1 MANRP
6 TFIDLGSGSR
16 EPSRSAQ
23 PSPRGQLSPRI
34 AYFDGEIPPAMSP
47 LDAFAM
53 QSRLLAKQLDDSQK
67 GGRRVGRLPPLTI
80 ASSLASPR
88 PGYLRSRS
96 AELRDETSSASPQ
109 SNTNEASGN
118 KTELEEPLHRPTS
131 HYPRLSG
138 LQKVEDNGYD
148 ANEAG
153 IPTSTVDDQKPFER
167 LPVEAGDYFGVAQA
181 HSPDSFTSNCISI
194 EEHRRTSAMK
204 PLSSSESGFP
214 KTKPE
219 RGLST
224 ESTSSQGYNTN
235 ALAPPRSPH
244 TGSMRF
250 VPTNSSDDD
259 YTSPTGASWTSQ
271 PRKLSSSSGMSSSQ
285 LPLPPLNAPRSQSP
299 SMISE
304 FAVGGNQ
311 LPRPSYNFSRP
322 LSRSSRP
329 SLDIASRQP
338 SSDSQRYV
346 FADDTVHTPVS
357 INSEE
362 YFSPTGHTPA
372 AAPSYIYAKFSLPR
386 GRMLQ
391 RDSLVSDTTEMHRF
405 EYEQPI
411 PYSNVMPVT
420 PTVDD
425 TALSPS
431 PSPPHVIETSEPRPS
446 SPESAST
453 DESRLRPQR
462 PAPTPLS
469 NHRTYHSSTSTNSAT
484 TVKAQ
489 SRRTLTASAE
499 LSGEDH
505 LAKGIECH
513 ERGSLN
519 ESTYHLRIAAKQ
531 NHPTAMLLYALACRH
546 GWGMRPN
553 QREGVEWLRK
563 AADSASLE
571 VADDEDL
578 MKEGK
583 PTDFNERKTRRAQ
596 FALSIYELGVSHMNG
611 WGIEQDKALAL
622 RCFEIAGNWG
632 DVDALAEAGFCYA
645 QGVGCKK
652 DLRKAAK
659 FYRMAETKGM
669 STVGNSWY
677 SRTTCAVVDL
687 GLTLCRIHKP
697 KYANDADERQSR
709 SPKQDTSE
717 KKPRDKSKT
726 RTIFGRKKSFAAHP

>member
-6 TFIDLGSGSR
+6 TFIDLRSGPH
-16 EPSRSAQ
+16 EPSQSGQ
-23 PSPRGQLSPRI
+23 PSARGQLSPRI

-53 QSRLLAKQLDDSQK
+53 QSRLLAKQLDDNQK
-67 GGRRVGRLPPLTI
+67 GGRRVSRLPPLTI

-88 PGYLRSRS
+88 PGYFRSRS
-96 AELRDETSSASPQ
+96 AEHRDETNSASAQ
-109 SNTNEASGN
+109 SNNNEASGN
-118 KTELEEPLHRPTS
+118 KTELKEPLHRPIS
-131 HYPRLSG
+131 YYPRLSG
-138 LQKVEDNGYD
+138 LQIADDNGHD
-148 ANEAG
+148 G
-153 IPTSTVDDQKPFER
+153 ISTEMPTSGVNDQKSFGR

-181 HSPDSFTSNCISI
+181 QSPDSLASNRKGI
-194 EEHRRTSAMK
+194 EEERWTAPMK
-204 PLSSSESGFP
+204 PRSSFDSGLP
-214 KTKPE
+214 ITQPE
-219 RGLST
+219 RGHST
-224 ESTSSQGYNTN
+224 ESASSQGFNTN
-235 ALAPPRSPH
+235 ALAPPISPH
-244 TGSMRF
+244 VRHMGSMRF
-250 VPTNSSDDD
+250 APTDSSDDD
-259 YTSPTGASWTSQ
+259 QTSSRGASWTSQ
-271 PRKLSSSSGMSSSQ
+271 PRKLSSSSGMSSSH
-285 LPLPPLNAPRSQSP
+285 LPLSPLNGPRTQSP
-299 SMISE
+299 SIISE
-304 FAVGGNQ
+304 YSAGGCQ

-322 LSRSSRP
+322 ISRSSRP
-329 SLDIASRQP
+329 SLDMPSRQP

-362 YFSPTGHTPA
+362 YFSPTGHTPV

-391 RDSLVSDTTEMHRF
+391 RDSLVSDAAETHRF

-420 PTVDD
+420 PTADA
-425 TALSPS
+425 TPLSPL
-431 PSPPHVIETSEPRPS
+431 PSPPQVIEIIEPRPS

-453 DESRLRPQR
+453 DENRPRPPR
-462 PAPTPLS
+462 PAPTLVL
-469 NHRTYHSSTSTNSAT
+469 NHRTYHSSASANSAT
-484 TVKAQ
+484 TIKAQ
-489 SRRTLTASAE
+489 SRRTPTASVE
-499 LSGEDH
+499 LSAEDH
-505 LAKGIECH
+505 LVKGIECH
-513 ERGSLN
+513 EQGSLN
-519 ESTYHLRIAAKQ
+519 ESTYHLRVAAKQ

-578 MKEGK
+578 IKEGK
-583 PTDFNERKTRRAQ
+583 PTDFHERKTRRAQ

-611 WGIEQDKALAL
+611 WGIEQDKVLAL

-652 DLRKAAK
+652 DLKKAAK
-659 FYRMAETKGM
+659 FYRMAEAKGM
-669 STVGNSWY
+669 STVGNSW
-677 SRTTCAVVDL
+677 
-687 GLTLCRIHKP
+687 IHKP
-697 KYANDADERQSR
+697 KYADDSDERPSR
-709 SPKQDTSE
+709 SPKQESSE

-726 RTIFGRKKSFAAHP
+726 RIIFGRKKSFATHP